1 MGVICFSSLKGGVG
15 KTTLS
20 LNTAAAFANKG
31 GEVLLIDLDP
41 TAHTTRFFM
50 REQGMLKNPLGEA
63 PLARLAF
70 TQGATESKSIVDFAV
85 EKKIPLIR
93 EVRERLVLLPSG
105 AELRHLLWG
114 RGAHALK
121 TVLPKLIAELRPSFD
136 YIIIDTAPD
145 FTILVR
151 NAIASSDLVVVPV
164 DGSAM
169 SIDCLEQL
177 VQDAGHIR
185 GPQWVIARSMF
196 SKQASRI
203 RGLANQKIEE
213 HVPGLK
219 TNVGRKEEMES
230 AESIQANH
238 SSIYLLDSVIY
249 RSEEQNK
256 LSFIQKTA
264 FEHQSAKKL
273 SEQYATLASELDAI
287 LQISE
292 DNSDDADSSTNK
304 EEQSSE
310 TMFNFMGIGSS
321 SRQTKSSA
329 EPLEASGSL

>member
-20 LNTAAAFANKG
+20 LNTAAAFAKKG

-41 TAHTTRFFM
+41 TAHASRFFVK
-50 REQGMLKNPLGEA
+50 EKGLFKNQMNEA

-70 TQGATESKSIVDFAV
+70 TQGANDADSIVDFAV
-85 EKKIPLIR
+85 NKKIPLIR
-93 EVRERLVLLPSG
+93 EVRDRLVLLPGG

-121 TVLPKLIAELRPSFD
+121 SVLPKLINELKPSFD

-151 NAIASSDLVVVPV
+151 NAIACSDLVVVPV

-177 VQDAGHIR
+177 VQDAGHIT

-203 RGLANQKIEE
+203 RGMANKKIEE
-213 HVPGLK
+213 HVPSLK
-219 TNVGRKEEMES
+219 TNIGRKEEKES
-230 AESIQANH
+230 TEASEENH
-238 SSIYLLDSVIY
+238 SSIYLLDSVVY

-273 SEQYATLASELDAI
+273 EEQYLNLANELDAI
-287 LQISE
+287 LLVSEELEEKANSE
-292 DNSDDADSSTNK
+292 DKSEESVFDFLSISSPK
-304 EEQSSE
+304 Q
-310 TMFNFMGIGSS
+310 
-321 SRQTKSSA
+321 QSA
-329 EPLEASGSL
+329 EELASGY

>member
-41 TAHTTRFFM
+41 TAHASRFFIK
-50 REQGMLKNPLGEA
+50 EKGAIKNKMNEA

-70 TQGATESKSIVDFAV
+70 TPGANDADSIVDFAV
-85 EKKIPLIR
+85 NKKIPLIK
-93 EVRERLVLLPSG
+93 EVRERLVVLPGG

-121 TVLPKLIAELRPSFD
+121 TVLPKLINELKPSFD

-177 VQDAGHIR
+177 VQDAGHIT

-196 SKQASRI
+196 SKQATRI
-203 RGLANQKIEE
+203 RGLANKKIEE
-213 HVPGLK
+213 HVPSLK
-219 TNVGRKEEMES
+219 TNVGRNEERES
-230 AESIQANH
+230 SEVQEDNNSP
-238 SSIYLLDSVIY
+238 IYLLDSVVY

-264 FEHQSAKKL
+264 FEHASAKKL
-273 SEQYATLASELDAI
+273 EKQYSTLAAELDAI
-287 LQISE
+287 LLVSE
-292 DNSDDADSSTNK
+292 EMNEKNSGEEKGEESVFDFLSLNSNK
-304 EEQSSE
+304 QAKQQAEELANSY
-310 TMFNFMGIGSS
+310 
-321 SRQTKSSA
+321 
-329 EPLEASGSL
+329 

>member
-20 LNTAAAFANKG
+20 LNTAAAFAKKG

-41 TAHTTRFFM
+41 TAHASRFFVK
-50 REQGMLKNPLGEA
+50 EKGLFKNQMNEA

-70 TQGATESKSIVDFAV
+70 TPGANDADSIVDFAV
-85 EKKIPLIR
+85 NKKIPLIK
-93 EVRERLVLLPSG
+93 EVRDRIVLLPGG

-121 TVLPKLIAELRPSFD
+121 SVLPKLISELKPSFD
-136 YIIIDTAPD
+136 YIVIDTAPD

-151 NAIASSDLVVVPV
+151 NAIACSDLVVVPV

-177 VQDAGHIR
+177 VQDAGHIK

-203 RGLANQKIEE
+203 RGLANRKIEE
-213 HVPGLK
+213 HVPSLK
-219 TNVGRKEEMES
+219 TNIGRKEEKES
-230 AESIQANH
+230 SEIQEDSH
-238 SSIYLLDSVIY
+238 SSIYLLDSVVY

-264 FEHQSAKKL
+264 FEHASAKKL
-273 SEQYATLASELDAI
+273 EEQYLTLANELDAI
-287 LQISE
+287 LLISE
-292 DNSDDADSSTNK
+292 EMNEK
-304 EEQSSE
+304 SSE
-310 TMFNFMGIGSS
+310 ED
-321 SRQTKSSA
+321 KSEESVFDFLSINSPKQSKQQGEELA
-329 EPLEASGSL
+329 NGY